1 MSEDYPV
8 HIEILPHVHL
18 IRGANRAKFPEANA
32 LLIDDEVLTL
42 VDAGPNKSRIEKTLT
57 DLGHSIK
64 DLQRIVLTHFHI
76 DHKGYA
82 AQLQDESGCEVLCH
96 PLAEKGI
103 RTFEGMVQDYGI
115 KANRMYRDWI
125 SAITTWLPHVT
136 GNYEVTG
143 TFSEDKPIDCGE
155 TQLIPLHTPGHT
167 PDHTCFGINDY
178 ETLLVVDIDL
188 TRFGPWYG
196 NVVSNIEQF
205 ESSIRRVMELSPRR
219 CISSHLLNPV
229 TEDVQGRLA
238 EFLAAFGKRDQTI
251 LALVGSGVDTLDKLV
266 SRPTIYPEF
275 PHPIYYIFEE
285 FMVKK
290 HLDRLMRKNLIV
302 KNQGRLRLV
311 GPLRT
316 TL

>member
-8 HIEILPHVHL
+8 HMEIQPHVHL

-42 VDAGPNKSRIEKTLT
+42 VDAGPSKSHIEKTLT
-57 DLGHSIK
+57 DIGRSVK
-64 DLQRIVLTHFHI
+64 DLDRIVLTHFHI

-82 AQLQDESGCEVLCH
+82 AELQEESGCELMCH
-96 PLAEKGI
+96 PLAERGV
-103 RTFEGMVQDYGI
+103 RTFGGMVQDYGI
-115 KANRMYRDWI
+115 KGNPMYSDWI

-136 GNYEVTG
+136 SDYEVTG
-143 TFSEDKPIDCGE
+143 NFSDDKPIDCGE
-155 TQLIPLHTPGHT
+155 TQLIPVHTPGHT

-196 NVVSNIEQF
+196 NVVSDIEQF
-205 ESSIRRVMELSPRR
+205 ESSIRKIMELSPRT

-229 TEDVQGRLA
+229 MEDVQGRLA
-238 EFLAAFGKRDQTI
+238 EFLAAFESRDERI
-251 LALVGSGVDTLDKLV
+251 LELVSSGLDSLEKLV
-266 SRPTIYPEF
+266 NRPTIYLKF

-285 FMVKK
+285 FMVQK
-290 HLDRLMRKNLIV
+290 HLDRLVKRGLITIEDDKIV
-302 KNQGRLRLV
+302 RNR
-311 GPLRT
+311 
-316 TL
+316 